1 MERSALD
8 VRKTREGVGSFQME
22 DLLAKTGRFTGGAE
36 HKSNKSVPPQTKM
49 WLQGRPNKVG
59 GHVVI

>member
-1 MERSALD
+1 
-8 VRKTREGVGSFQME
+8 ME